1 MSVKGKI
8 KRLNKQLKELQQD
21 YNNLQGRNTSLNM
34 RLKEQIT
41 SESKNQLY
49 ENIIKFAVTNH
60 VGNLKAGIMIDAASV
75 DKMKNLKL
83 LIDRNE
89 EYGRAYVIRVTY

>member
-1 MSVKGKI
+1 MSVKSKV

-34 RLKEQIT
+34 RLKEQVT

-49 ENIIKFAVTNH
+49 ENIIKFAITNH
-60 VGNLKAGIMIDAASV
+60 IGSLNVGMMIDAASV
-75 DKMKNLKL
+75 DKMKDLKL

-89 EYGRAYVIRVTY
+89 EYGRAYVIRVMY

>member
-1 MSVKGKI
+1 MSVKSKV

-34 RLKEQIT
+34 RLKEQVT
-41 SESKNQLY
+41 SESKSQLY

-60 VGNLKAGIMIDAASV
+60 VGNLNVGMMIDAASV
-75 DKMKNLKL
+75 DKMKDLKL

-89 EYGRAYVIRVTY
+89 EYGRAYVIRVMY

>member
-1 MSVKGKI
+1 MSVKGKV

-21 YNNLQGRNTSLNM
+21 YNNLQSRNTSLNM

-60 VGNLKAGIMIDAASV
+60 VGNLRAGMMIDAAAI
-75 DKMKNLKL
+75 DKMKDLRL
-83 LIDRNE
+83 LIDKDDE
-89 EYGRAYVIRVTY
+89 CGRAYVIRVTY

>member
-1 MSVKGKI
+1 MSVKGKV

-34 RLKEQIT
+34 RLKEKVT

-60 VGNLKAGIMIDAASV
+60 VGNLNVGMMIDAASV
-75 DKMKNLKL
+75 DKMKDLRL
-83 LIDRNE
+83 LIDRVD
-89 EYGRAYVIRVTY
+89 EYRRAYVIRVMY

>member
-1 MSVKGKI
+1 MSVKGKV

-34 RLKEQIT
+34 RLKEKVT
-41 SESKNQLY
+41 SKSKNQLY

-60 VGNLKAGIMIDAASV
+60 VGNLNVGMMIDAASV
-75 DKMKNLKL
+75 DKMKDLRL
-83 LIDRNE
+83 LIDRVD
-89 EYGRAYVIRVTY
+89 EYGRAYIIRVTY

>member
-21 YNNLQGRNTSLNM
+21 YNDLQGRNTSLNM

-60 VGNLKAGIMIDAASV
+60 VGNLKAGIMIDAAAI
-75 DKMKNLKL
+75 DKMKDLRL
-83 LIDRNE
+83 LINRNDE
-89 EYGRAYVIRVTY
+89 CGRAYVIRVTY

>member
-60 VGNLKAGIMIDAASV
+60 VGNLKAGIMIDAAAI
-75 DKMKNLKL
+75 DKMKDLRL
-83 LIDRNE
+83 LINRNDE
-89 EYGRAYVIRVTY
+89 CGRAYVIRVTY

>member
-60 VGNLKAGIMIDAASV
+60 VGNLKAGIMIDAATI
-75 DKMKNLKL
+75 DKMKDLRL
-83 LIDRNE
+83 LINRNDE
-89 EYGRAYVIRVTY
+89 CGRAYVIRVTY

>member
-1 MSVKGKI
+1 MSVKGKV

-34 RLKEQIT
+34 RLKEKVT

-60 VGNLKAGIMIDAASV
+60 VGNLNVGMMIDAASV
-75 DKMKNLKL
+75 DKMKDLRL
-83 LIDRNE
+83 LIDRVD
-89 EYGRAYVIRVTY
+89 EYGRAYVIRVMY

>member
-1 MSVKGKI
+1 MSVKGKV

-34 RLKEQIT
+34 RLKEKVT

-60 VGNLKAGIMIDAASV
+60 VGNLNVGMMIDAASV
-75 DKMKNLKL
+75 DKMKDLRL
-83 LIDRNE
+83 LIDRVD
-89 EYGRAYVIRVTY
+89 EYGRAYIIRIMY

>member
-1 MSVKGKI
+1 MSVKGKV

-34 RLKEQIT
+34 RLKEKVT

-60 VGNLKAGIMIDAASV
+60 VGNLNVGMMIDAASV
-75 DKMKNLKL
+75 DKMKDLRL
-83 LIDRNE
+83 LIDRVD
-89 EYGRAYVIRVTY
+89 EYGRAYIIRVTY